1 MANRSDFFSPTAK
14 LPRSLKRMWL
24 MGSYKDSAHRAAV
37 KKAFISAHTAHVDF
51 KKRKGKPLE
60 TSTEE

>member
-1 MANRSDFFSPTAK
+1 MANRSDFYSPTAK

-24 MGSYKDSAHRAAV
+24 LGSYKDSAHRAAV
-37 KKAFISAHTAHVDF
+37 KKAFIDAHTAHVNF

-60 TSTEE
+60 AEAEE